1 MLLKRDGAAVKATT
15 VLKLMLKVP
24 ILAIRCLPSLHYHSR
39 FISDLPESG
48 SSQKQTAQTLF
59 LQEKKSVGEVK
70 PQRTGI
76 GFVGVAPFPSKIIYS
91 SKAFL

>member
-1 MLLKRDGAAVKATT
+1 MVKATT

-24 ILAIRCLPSLHYHSR
+24 ILAIRCLPALHNHSR
-39 FISDLPESG
+39 FISDLPKSG

-59 LQEKKSVGEVK
+59 LQKKSVGEVK

-76 GFVGVAPFPSKIIYS
+76 GFVGVAPFPSKIIYLFV
-91 SKAFL
+91 KV